1 MLTIVSGVAAVF
13 VLAALA
19 GCSSLI
25 NVNER
30 ALQIQDIIDMTAAGT
45 GPDVIIRQIEVTGS
59 RFQLTTD
66 DIIALKNAKV
76 DEAVIEAMIESDG
89 RRGYGSSAYGYPY
102 PGYWYDSHYFGGW
115 APVGSYPPYWHNY
128 YGPPY
133 TVYRQQGLIG
143 RFYQYGP
150 APRWDAS
157 RNRWI
162 TPFDTDNDRNNS
174 DQNIN
179 DRNKNDNRSG
189 RRNPD
194 AKSDNTGR
202 AGRRSDTNGKTGNTD
217 SSGRAGRTS
226 GTDSGDSGN
235 K

>member
-1 MLTIVSGVAAVF
+1 MIKIVSVVAAVF

-30 ALQIQDIIDMTAAGT
+30 ALQIQDIIDMTAVGT

-76 DEAVIEAMIESDG
+76 DEAVIEAMITSD
-89 RRGYGSSAYGYPY
+89 RNYRYGYPY
-102 PGYWYDSHYFGGW
+102 PGYGSDYPYYDW
-115 APVGSYPPYWHNY
+115 APVGSYSPYWHYY
-128 YGPPY
+128 YGPPA
-133 TVYRQQGLIG
+133 TLYRRQGLIG

-150 APRWDAS
+150 SPRWDAN
-157 RNRWI
+157 RNRWV
-162 TPFDTDNDRNNS
+162 TPFDTDNGRTDNGRTDS

-179 DRNKNDNRSG
+179 DRNNSDNRSG

-217 SSGRAGRTS
+217 SGGRSGRTS
-226 GTDSGDSGN
+226 GTDSGDAGD